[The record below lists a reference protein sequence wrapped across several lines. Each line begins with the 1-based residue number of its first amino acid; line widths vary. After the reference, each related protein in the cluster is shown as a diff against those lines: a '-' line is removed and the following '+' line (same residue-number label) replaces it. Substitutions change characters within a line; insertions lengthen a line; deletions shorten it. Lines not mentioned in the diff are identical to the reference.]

1 MKVSKVAQSTA
12 RRIFRLC
19 SKDGQVNEEHLRLA
33 IEKLATEKPRD
44 YRGMLQALRRLLR
57 AEAAKKQVT
66 VESAVELADAT
77 ADEVKKS
84 LASQYGKDLNFEFKV
99 TPELLGGMRIRVGN
113 DLFDGSVKARLEQL
127 QESL

>member
-19 SKDGQVNEEHLRLA
+19 SKDGQVNESHLRMA
-33 IEKLATEKPRD
+33 IEKLANDKPRD

-57 AEAAKKQVT
+57 AEEAKRQVT
-66 VESAVELADAT
+66 VESAVELTGAT

>member
-19 SKDGQVNEEHLRLA
+19 SKDGQVNEKHLRAA
-33 IEKLATEKPRD
+33 IQKLAEDKPRD
-44 YRGMLQALRRLLR
+44 YRGMLQALRRLVR
-57 AEAAKKQVT
+57 AELAKKEVT
-66 VESAVELADAT
+66 VESAVALNDTT
-77 ADEVKKS
+77 ANQVKKS

>member
-1 MKVSKVAQSTA
+1 M
-12 RRIFRLC
+12 
-19 SKDGQVNEEHLRLA
+19 A
-33 IEKLATEKPRD
+33 IEKLATKKPRD

-57 AEAAKKQVT
+57 TEEAKKQVT
-66 VESAVELADAT
+66 VESAVELADAI
-77 ADEVKKS
+77 AEEVKKS
-84 LASQYGKDLNFEFKV
+84 LASQYGKDLKFAFKV

>member
-19 SKDGQVNEEHLRLA
+19 SKDGQVNEKHLKVA
-33 IEKLATEKPRD
+33 IKKLAEDKPRD

-57 AEAAKKQVT
+57 AELAKKQVT
-66 VESAVELADAT
+66 VESAVELNETTSAK
-77 ADEVKKS
+77 VKKS
-84 LASQYGKDLNFEFKV
+84 LKSQYGNDLNFDFKV
-99 TPELLGGMRIRVGN
+99 TPELLGGMRVRVGN
-113 DLFDGSVKARLEQL
+113 DLFDGSVKARLERL

>member
-19 SKDGQVNEEHLRLA
+19 SRDGQVNEGHLRLA

-57 AEAAKKQVT
+57 AEEAKKQVT
-66 VESAVELADAT
+66 VESAVALDDTT
-77 ADEVKKS
+77 ANKVKKS
-84 LASQYGKDLNFEFKV
+84 LASQYGHDLNFDFKV
-99 TPELLGGMRIRVGN
+99 TPDLLGGMRIRVGN
-113 DLFDGSVKARLEQL
+113 DVFDGSVKARLAQF

>member
-19 SKDGQVNEEHLRLA
+19 SKGGQLNEKHLKTA
-33 IEKLATEKPRD
+33 IKKLAADKPRD
-44 YRGMLQALRRLLR
+44 YRGTLQALRRLVR
-57 AEAAKKQVT
+57 AEMADKQVT
-66 VESAVELADAT
+66 VESAVELNDT
-77 ADEVKKS
+77 TTNKVKKS
-84 LASQYGKDLNFEFKV
+84 LKSQYGNDLNFEFKI

-113 DLFDGSVKARLEQL
+113 DLFDGSVKARLERL

>member
-19 SKDGQVNEEHLRLA
+19 SKDGQVNEKNLKMA
-33 IEKLATEKPRD
+33 IKKLADEKPRD

-57 AEAAKKQVT
+57 AELAKKQVT
-66 VESAVELADAT
+66 VESAVELNET
-77 ADEVKKS
+77 TSNKVKKS
-84 LASQYGKDLNFEFKV
+84 LKSRYGKDLNFDFQV

-113 DLFDGSVKARLEQL
+113 DLYDGSVKARLERL

>member
-19 SKDGQVNEEHLRLA
+19 SKGGQLNEKHLKTA
-33 IEKLATEKPRD
+33 IKKLAADKPRD
-44 YRGMLQALRRLLR
+44 YRGTLQALRRLVR
-57 AEAAKKQVT
+57 AEMADKQVT
-66 VESAVELADAT
+66 VESAVELNGT
-77 ADEVKKS
+77 TTNKVKKS
-84 LASQYGKDLNFEFKV
+84 LKSQYGNDLNFEFKI

-113 DLFDGSVKARLEQL
+113 DLFDGSVKARLERL

>member
-84 LASQYGKDLNFEFKV
+84 LASQYGKDLNFVFKV

-127 QESL
+127 QESF

>member
-19 SKDGQVNEEHLRLA
+19 SKDGQVNEKHLRAA
-33 IEKLATEKPRD
+33 IKKLAKDKPRD
-44 YRGMLQALRRLLR
+44 YRGMLQALRRLVR
-57 AEAAKKQVT
+57 AEEAKKQVT
-66 VESAVELADAT
+66 VESAVALNETT
-77 ADEVKKS
+77 ANKVKRS
-84 LASQYGKDLNFEFKV
+84 LTKQYGKDLNFDFKV
-99 TPELLGGMRIRVGN
+99 TPELLGGMRVRVGN

>member
-19 SKDGQVNEEHLRLA
+19 SKDGQVNEKHLRAA
-33 IEKLATEKPRD
+33 IKKLAKDKPRD
-44 YRGMLQALRRLLR
+44 YRGMLQALRRLVR
-57 AEAAKKQVT
+57 AELAKKEVT
-66 VESAVELADAT
+66 VESAVALNETT
-77 ADEVKKS
+77 ANKVKKS
-84 LASQYGKDLNFEFKV
+84 LAKQYGKDLNFDFKV

-127 QESL
+127 QESF

>member
-19 SKDGQVNEEHLRLA
+19 SKGGQLNEKHLKTA
-33 IEKLATEKPRD
+33 IKKLAADKPRD
-44 YRGMLQALRRLLR
+44 YRGTLQALRRLVR
-57 AEAAKKQVT
+57 AEMADKQVT
-66 VESAVELADAT
+66 VESAVELNGT
-77 ADEVKKS
+77 TTNKVKKS
-84 LASQYGKDLNFEFKV
+84 LKSQYGTDLNFEFKI

-113 DLFDGSVKARLEQL
+113 DLFDGSVKARLERL

>member
-19 SKDGQVNEEHLRLA
+19 SKDGQVNEKHLSMA
-33 IEKLATEKPRD
+33 ITKLATEKPRD

-57 AEAAKKQVT
+57 AELAKKQVT
-66 VESAVELADAT
+66 VESAVSLAETT
-77 ADEVKKS
+77 ANEVKKS
-84 LASQYGKDLNFEFKV
+84 LSAQYGADLNFTFKV

-113 DLFDGSVKARLEQL
+113 DLFDGSVKARLERL

>member
-19 SKDGQVNEEHLRLA
+19 SKGGQLNEKHLKTA
-33 IEKLATEKPRD
+33 IKKLAADKPRD
-44 YRGMLQALRRLLR
+44 YRGTLQALRRLVR
-57 AEAAKKQVT
+57 AEMADKQVT
-66 VESAVELADAT
+66 VESAVALTDAT
-77 ADEVKKS
+77 ANKVKKS

-99 TPELLGGMRIRVGN
+99 TPELLGGMRVRVGN

>member
-19 SKDGQVNEEHLRLA
+19 SKGGQLNEKHLKTA
-33 IEKLATEKPRD
+33 IKKLAADKPRD
-44 YRGMLQALRRLLR
+44 YRGTLQALRRLVR
-57 AEAAKKQVT
+57 AEMADKQVT
-66 VESAVELADAT
+66 VESAVELNVT
-77 ADEVKKS
+77 TTNKVKKS
-84 LASQYGKDLNFEFKV
+84 LKSQYGNDLNFEFKI

-113 DLFDGSVKARLEQL
+113 DLFDGSVKARLERL